1 MSLFSVSSESLDQ
14 LVNRERYLQSTFES
28 MSGAEGNRTP
38 TNKSSFSAK
47 FLTNSAN
54 RNQEAI
60 NAVKQTKSDPEARK
74 KREELSKRIAEAKK
88 KLESVSWFCCNN
100 NCELL
105 PLRFV
110 YSKLYSFELYHYL
123 LIHHLKLLKCVYFGL
138 FCILGGSF

>member
-28 MSGAEGNRTP
+28 MSGAEGDRTP

-88 KLESVSWFCCNN
+88 KLESVSLFSVLLYYFYCKYQICNIF
-100 NCELL
+100 L
-105 PLRFV
+105 
-110 YSKLYSFELYHYL
+110 SFIVIY
-123 LIHHLKLLKCVYFGL
+123 
-138 FCILGGSF
+138 